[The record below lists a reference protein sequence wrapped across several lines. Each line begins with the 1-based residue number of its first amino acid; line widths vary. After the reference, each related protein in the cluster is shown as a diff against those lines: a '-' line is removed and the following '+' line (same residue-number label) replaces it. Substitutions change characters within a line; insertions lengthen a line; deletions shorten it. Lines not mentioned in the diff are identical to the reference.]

1 MARQFAN
8 ANVGASGRRRIV
20 PMMGIDF
27 IAGDI
32 KRKDPEYGAGGL
44 KNRGG
49 AYRYGVP
56 PANIGGRTRKW
67 TNVNFFQ
74 VNKAGRN
81 YRVPKA
87 TETAWREHFSN
98 CAKSTI
104 ATIQNPAN
112 ISRLQ
117 TEWRAGTTY
126 YNYNSNQFATMRGW
140 VMAIRIAQGPDVVTP
155 TLNTWPPQGS

>member
-1 MARQFAN
+1 MARNFAN

-44 KNRGG
+44 NNRRG
-49 AYRYGVP
+49 RSQYGVP

-81 YRVPKA
+81 YRTPKP
-87 TETAWREHFSN
+87 TEIAYRLLFAN
-98 CAKSTI
+98 CCKSAI
-104 ATIQNPAN
+104 ATIHNPAN
-112 ISRLQ
+112 IARLQ
-117 TEWRAGTTY
+117 AEWRAGTTY
-126 YNYNSNQFATMRGW
+126 FNCNSNQYATMRGW
-140 VMAIRIAQGPDVVTP
+140 VTAVRLAQGGDIQP
-155 TLNTWPPQGS
+155 TLDTWPPQGS

>member
-1 MARQFAN
+1 MARNFAN

-44 KNRGG
+44 KNG
-49 AYRYGVP
+49 YRYGVP

-74 VNKAGRN
+74 VNKAGRT
-81 YRVPKA
+81 YRAPKT
-87 TETAWREHFSN
+87 TEIAARLHFSN

-112 ISRLQ
+112 IARLQ

-126 YNYNSNQFATMRGW
+126 FNYNSNRFATMRGW
-140 VMAIRIAQGPDVVTP
+140 VMAIRYAQGPDVVTP
-155 TLNTWPPQGS
+155 TLDTWPPQGS